1 LIGGLLTEAGMARQ
15 ARQSRPQ
22 LVCVLADN
30 SGSMA
35 QEKAQ
40 AATEGI
46 REMIMEC
53 QSRGPGGPERSYF
66 KLLLIRFGE
75 EAVIDPICDMAPVRT
90 IDPDLVEIDGCGGNT
105 DITGALELA
114 LIRLRLYM
122 QGLQHHPERA
132 EHPLPLVLLFSD
144 GQHNLG
150 SGPQPAAE
158 AIKSLNLD
166 GEPVVIAVAGVS
178 VGKGRPDE
186 RTLRQIASPG
196 CYVHITDAPA
206 LTAFISSV
214 GSSGA
219 SRASEVAAV
228 LRHIQGDRPRITWE
242 LK

>member
-1 LIGGLLTEAGMARQ
+1 MGRQ
-15 ARQSRPQ
+15 TRQSRPQ

-35 QEKAQ
+35 KQKAK

-66 KLLLIRFGE
+66 KLLLIRFSD
-75 EAVIDPICDMAPVRT
+75 EAVIDPLCDMTPVRM
-90 IDPDLVEIDGCGGNT
+90 IDPDQIEIDGRGGET

-122 QGLQHHPERA
+122 QGLQRHPERA

-150 SGPQPAAE
+150 SGPQPVANE
-158 AIKSLNLD
+158 IKSLCLD
-166 GEPVVIAVAGVS
+166 GDPVVIAVAGVS
-178 VGKGRPDE
+178 VGHSQPDE
-186 RTLRQIASPG
+186 KMLREIASPG
-196 CYVHITDAPA
+196 CYVHITNAQA

-214 GSSGA
+214 GSSGVSHA
-219 SRASEVAAV
+219 REVATV
-228 LRHIQGDRPRITWE
+228 IRQIEEERPRLTWDPS
-242 LK
+242 

>member
-1 LIGGLLTEAGMARQ
+1 MARQ

-35 QEKAQ
+35 QQKAQ

-53 QSRGPGGPERSYF
+53 QSRGPGGPDRSYF

-75 EAVIDPICDMAPVRT
+75 EAVIDALCDMMPIRM
-90 IDPDLVEIDGCGGNT
+90 IDPDCVEIDGRGGDT

-122 QGLQHHPERA
+122 QGLQRHPERA

-144 GQHNLG
+144 GEHNLG
-150 SGPQPAAE
+150 SGPQPVAAE
-158 AIKSLNLD
+158 IRSLNLD
-166 GEPVVIAVAGVS
+166 GDPVVIAVAGVS
-178 VGKGRPDE
+178 VGNTSPDE
-186 RTLRQIASPG
+186 KTLREIASPD
-196 CYVHITDAPA
+196 CYVHITNTQA

-214 GSSGA
+214 GSSGV
-219 SRASEVAAV
+219 SRARDVAEVIK
-228 LRHIQGDRPRITWE
+228 HIQAGPLQIQH
-242 LK
+242 LKSPLPPGES

>member
-1 LIGGLLTEAGMARQ
+1 
-15 ARQSRPQ
+15 
-22 LVCVLADN
+22 
-30 SGSMA
+30 MA
-35 QEKAQ
+35 QEKAC

-66 KLLLIRFGE
+66 KLLLIRFSD
-75 EAVIDPICDMAPVRT
+75 EAVIDPLCDMAPIRM
-90 IDPDLVEIDGCGGNT
+90 IDPDLVEIDGRGGNT

-150 SGPQPAAE
+150 SGPQPVAAE
-158 AIKSLNLD
+158 IKKLHLD
-166 GEPVVIAVAGVS
+166 GDPVVIAVAGVS
-178 VGKGRPDE
+178 VGRTRLDE
-186 RTLRQIASPG
+186 KTLRNIASPG

-206 LTAFISSV
+206 LTTFISSV
-214 GSSGA
+214 GSSGV
-219 SRASEVAAV
+219 SRAADVAEVI
-228 LRHIQGDRPRITWE
+228 RRMQDEPPRITWE
-242 LK
+242 LL

>member
-1 LIGGLLTEAGMARQ
+1 MGRQ

-35 QEKAQ
+35 RQKAQ

-66 KLLLIRFGE
+66 KLLLIRFSD
-75 EAVIDPICDMAPVRT
+75 EAVIDPLCDMAPIRM
-90 IDPDLVEIDGCGGNT
+90 IDPDQLEIDGRGGET

-114 LIRLRLYM
+114 LIRLSVYM
-122 QGLQHHPERA
+122 QGLQRHPERA

-144 GQHNLG
+144 GAHNLG
-150 SGPQPAAE
+150 SGPQPVADE
-158 AIKSLNLD
+158 IKRLSLD

-178 VGKGRPDE
+178 VGSARPDE
-186 RTLRQIASPG
+186 KTLREIASPD
-196 CYVHITDAPA
+196 CYVHITNAQA
-206 LTAFISSV
+206 LSAFISSV
-214 GSSGA
+214 GSSGV
-219 SRASEVAAV
+219 SRASDVATV
-228 LRHIQGDRPRITWE
+228 IRQIQAEPPRLTWE
-242 LK
+242 SL

>member
-1 LIGGLLTEAGMARQ
+1 MARQ

-35 QEKAQ
+35 QQKAQ

-53 QSRGPGGPERSYF
+53 QSRGPGGPDRSYF

-75 EAVIDPICDMAPVRT
+75 EAVIDPLCDMMPIRM
-90 IDPDLVEIDGCGGNT
+90 IDPDCVEIDGRGGDT

-122 QGLQHHPERA
+122 QGLQRHPERA

-144 GQHNLG
+144 GEHNLG
-150 SGPQPAAE
+150 SGPQPVAAE
-158 AIKSLNLD
+158 IKSLNLD
-166 GEPVVIAVAGVS
+166 GDPVVIAVAGVS
-178 VGKGRPDE
+178 VGNAWPDDK
-186 RTLRQIASPG
+186 TLREIASPD
-196 CYVHITDAPA
+196 CYVHITNTQA
-206 LTAFISSV
+206 LAAFISSV
-214 GSSGA
+214 GSSGV
-219 SRASEVAAV
+219 SRARDVAEVIK
-228 LRHIQGDRPRITWE
+228 HIQAGPLQIQH
-242 LK
+242 LKSHLPPGES

>member
-1 LIGGLLTEAGMARQ
+1 MARQ

-35 QEKAQ
+35 REKAE

-75 EAVIDPICDMAPVRT
+75 EATIDPICDMAPVRT
-90 IDPDLVEIDGCGGNT
+90 IDPDMVEIDGRGGNT

-122 QGLQHHPERA
+122 QGLQQHPERA

-150 SGPQPAAE
+150 SGPEPAAT
-158 AIKSLNLD
+158 AIENLNLD

-178 VGKGRPDE
+178 VGRGRPDE
-186 RTLRQIASPG
+186 RMLRAIASPG

-214 GSSGA
+214 GSSGV
-219 SRASEVAAV
+219 SRARDVAEVIK
-228 LRHIQGDRPRITWE
+228 HIQEDRPRITWE

>member
-1 LIGGLLTEAGMARQ
+1 MARQ

-35 QEKAQ
+35 RQKAQ

-53 QSRGPGGPERSYF
+53 QSRGPGGPDRSYF
-66 KLLLIRFGE
+66 KLLLVRFGD
-75 EAVIDPICDMAPVRT
+75 EAVIDPLCDMTPIRL
-90 IDPDLVEIDGCGGNT
+90 IDPDQIEIDGRGGET

-114 LIRLRLYM
+114 WIRLSLYM
-122 QGLQHHPERA
+122 QGLQRHPERE

-144 GQHNLG
+144 GGHNLG
-150 SGPQPAAE
+150 SAPQPVADE
-158 AIKSLNLD
+158 LKRLNLD

-178 VGKGRPDE
+178 VGSAQPDE
-186 RTLRQIASPG
+186 KTLREIASPD
-196 CYVHITDAPA
+196 CYVHITNAAA

-214 GSSGA
+214 GSSGV
-219 SRASEVAAV
+219 SRARDVAAV
-228 LRHIQGDRPRITWE
+228 IKQIQEERPRLTWE
-242 LK
+242 SL